1 MLNGSQFVGQSNAL
15 AIHITTVM
23 EMKPKNM
30 AKVVC
35 QIGKKEKDAT
45 LEVRQIN
52 KQELHKI
59 KIKLGGD
66 MDGGCEGKNIWD
78 ETIRILV
85 L

>member
-1 MLNGSQFVGQSNAL
+1 
-15 AIHITTVM
+15 M